1 MIQRLSFSHHYLRP
15 KVDDVE
21 GEGENYAKYSNSKYA
36 NMQNLRPK
44 VNDVEGEGKGG
55 EEDEEGGGG
64 SDQFLAHRGEHQ
76 RELPAFPHRS
86 QSDHY

>member
-55 EEDEEGGGG
+55 EEDEEGWGGF
-64 SDQFLAHRGEHQ
+64 DQSLAHRGEHQ
-76 RELPAFPHRS
+76 RELPA
-86 QSDHY
+86 